1 MKTIGEY
8 KQKFID
14 LLVELEKEH
23 QCHVSN
29 VQICHDGTFLQ
40 GIGVEMNSFNCEIT
54 IE

>member
-1 MKTIGEY
+1 MITIGEY

-23 QCHVSN
+23 QCRVSN
-29 VQICHDGTFLQ
+29 VQICHDVDILQ
-40 GIGVEMNSFNCEIT
+40 GFGVERSSFSCEIT